1 MTKFKKTHPEEEILE
16 RFSMGRL
23 VEPEL
28 GEFEEHLLI
37 CDRCQER
44 LDEATEFAGLM
55 REAAG
60 KVAEEAPVE
69 SAWRQWLRLDW
80 LPGRMPALAGAMVI
94 LMAVLAWQPWRAAA
108 PGEWRT
114 VELATMRG
122 GPPPLAALEG
132 YALHLR
138 LDVTG
143 LDAAG
148 TTAQIVSANGALV
161 AETPVALV
169 EGKTELRH
177 AAGLGAGQYWV
188 RLKKAGETVREYSL
202 AVARR

>member
-44 LDEATEFAGLM
+44 LDEATEFTALM

-94 LMAVLAWQPWRAAA
+94 TD
-108 PGEWRT
+108 GC
-114 VELATMRG
+114 
-122 GPPPLAALEG
+122 
-132 YALHLR
+132 
-138 LDVTG
+138 
-143 LDAAG
+143 
-148 TTAQIVSANGALV
+148 SSV
-161 AETPVALV
+161 A
-169 EGKTELRH
+169 
-177 AAGLGAGQYWV
+177 
-188 RLKKAGETVREYSL
+188 
-202 AVARR
+202 AVARGGAWRVADSGIGDDARRPAPAGGAGRVCAAFAPGCHRT